1 MIISGRF
8 GMDFLTIYFN
18 IWEGRCL
25 PRNIKLS
32 DVTFS
37 PESTG
42 QFFQGKF
49 QGPGLNRYSKQ
60 EDGLFPGKTPQSP
73 AQLFQNILED
83 KIEVSCLLTQNKD
96 MDL

>member
-1 MIISGRF
+1 MSAKKYQIVR
-8 GMDFLTIYFN
+8 
-18 IWEGRCL
+18 R
-25 PRNIKLS
+25 
-32 DVTFS
+32 DVFTRKHR
-37 PESTG
+37 PVL
-42 QFFQGKF
+42 QGKF

-96 MDL
+96 MDLQSQSLKPSAVCWEGV